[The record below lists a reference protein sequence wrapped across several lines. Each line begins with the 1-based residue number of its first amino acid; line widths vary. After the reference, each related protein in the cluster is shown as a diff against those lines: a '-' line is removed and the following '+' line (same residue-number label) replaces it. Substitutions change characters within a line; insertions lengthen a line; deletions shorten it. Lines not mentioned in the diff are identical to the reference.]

1 VKLVVNRNY
10 VIEKTKEL
18 IAAQSC
24 FGELKDLANA
34 WLDSVDKPDEKE
46 KFHKYIEYL
55 KGSVSPIDA
64 CINFLK
70 SDIGKQV
77 YGDKISDV
85 LRAAETAKASGED
98 TCICPACQAG
108 KAILNDLK

>member
-1 VKLVVNRNY
+1 MDKSL

-18 IAAQSC
+18 VAAQSC

-34 WLDSVDKPDEKE
+34 WLDSVDKADEKE
-46 KFHKYIEYL
+46 KFDKYIEYL

-64 CINFLK
+64 CIGFLK
-70 SDIGKQV
+70 SDFGKQV
-77 YGDKISDV
+77 YGDKITEV
-85 LRAAETAKASGED
+85 LSAAEAAKKAGED

-108 KAILNDLK
+108 KAILNNLK